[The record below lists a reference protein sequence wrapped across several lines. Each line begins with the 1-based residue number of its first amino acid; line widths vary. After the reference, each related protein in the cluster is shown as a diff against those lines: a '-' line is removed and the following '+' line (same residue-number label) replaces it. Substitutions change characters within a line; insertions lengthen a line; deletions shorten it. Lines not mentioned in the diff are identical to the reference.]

1 MSKVVELRPHRVQRS
16 EVIKGDVMPSWTD
29 NAPTPKTLTESSHM
43 RDPFLYR
50 LKKFFLG
57 KPLNR
62 HTLGH
67 QRLKKRFALGVLSSD
82 PISSS
87 AYGTEQILVVLI
99 PTFGLLAFSM
109 LMPMTAVVLAV
120 LIIITLSYRN
130 VISTYTHSGGAY
142 IVARDNFKP
151 IVAQI
156 AAVALI
162 IDYIVTLAIQS
173 AAGVTAI
180 LSAFPELVEWKI
192 PMVVGVILILMYG
205 NLRGVKEAGKLFAF
219 PTYLFIFSM
228 FSVFAVGIY
237 REITG
242 TLGRLNPEEPGALE
256 LGDEKLM
263 LTFALVI
270 ILLRA
275 FANGGSSLTGLE
287 AISDGVG
294 LFRSPEYINAR
305 RTLVIMSTILGS
317 LVFGVSYFAHRIY
330 AMPYEDEAPTV
341 ISQVA
346 GVILGDGA
354 IGSVF
359 FYVVQA
365 STMLILFAGA
375 NTTFNAFPIVVNFAA
390 ADGYLPRWLTKRGH
404 RLNFSNG
411 ILVLTGSALALIFA
425 TGASV
430 SYLVAFYALGVFTA
444 FTISGIGMAKKN
456 LSQRGKRWQL
466 NFVINALAGGIAFVV
481 VIIFSFVKF
490 KQGAWVVLAISPVL
504 IFILSRLHR
513 RYEIEQEA
521 LNISQST
528 SRATSISHHYVTVL
542 VDKIDIA
549 TVATVRYAR
558 SLKPQILSA
567 VHFVVDDQ
575 KAKSLA
581 EEWAKNPAFDD
592 VALEL
597 IDCPDRRLARATVD
611 YAIRTTE
618 KSDVELTLL
627 LPRRAYSR
635 FLGRLLHDQTA
646 EQIARPI
653 SQLPRVVA
661 TIVPFD
667 VDRILTGRPI
677 LTEEKSDVEKT
688 PTVEVETKP
697 LRAQSEFLTD
707 KTRVSHFESTITPIG
722 SITWR
727 KRAHVQGHVTAM
739 KSSASGNAPA
749 VEIEVWDETGG
760 VTLQFLGRRELAGL
774 EVGSILRAEGMVGER
789 DGALTILNPS
799 YEILN

>member
-1 MSKVVELRPHRVQRS
+1 
-16 EVIKGDVMPSWTD
+16 MPSWTD
-29 NAPTPKTLTESSHM
+29 NAPTPKTLSESAHM
-43 RDPFLYR
+43 RDPLAYR
-50 LKKFFLG
+50 LKRFLLG
-57 KPLNR
+57 NPLNR

-67 QRLKKRFALGVLSSD
+67 QRLKKRYALGVLSSD

-87 AYGTEQILVVLI
+87 AYGTEQILVVLV

-120 LIIITLSYRN
+120 LLIITLSYRN

-142 IVARDNFKP
+142 IVARDNFRP
-151 IVAQI
+151 VVAQL

-162 IDYIVTLAIQS
+162 IDYVVTLAIQS

-192 PMVVGVILILMYG
+192 PMVVGIILLLMYG
-205 NLRGVKEAGKLFAF
+205 NLRGVKEAGKMFAL
-219 PTYLFIFSM
+219 PTYLFIVSM
-228 FSVFAVGIY
+228 FVVFIVGIY
-237 REITG
+237 RELTG
-242 TLGRLNPEEPGALE
+242 TLGRLDPTTPGALE
-256 LGDEKLM
+256 LGDEKMM
-263 LTFALVI
+263 LTFAMII

-294 LFRSPEYINAR
+294 LFRTPEYVNAR
-305 RTLVIMSTILGS
+305 RTLVIMSTILGT
-317 LVFGVSYFAHRIY
+317 LVFGISYFAHRIY
-330 AMPYEDEAPTV
+330 AVPYEDEAPTV

-346 GVILGDGA
+346 QVILGDGA
-354 IGSVF
+354 IGSIF

-390 ADGYLPRWLTKRGH
+390 SDGYLPRWLTKRGH

-411 ILVLTGSALALIFA
+411 ILVLTGAALALVFI

-444 FTISGIGMAKKN
+444 FTISGLGMAKKN
-456 LSQRGKRWQL
+456 LKERGKRWRIY
-466 NFVINALAGGIAFVV
+466 FVINVLAGSIAFVV
-481 VIIFSFVKF
+481 VIIFAFVKF
-490 KQGAWVVLAISPVL
+490 TQGAWVVVAISPIL
-504 IFILSRLHR
+504 IMMLSRLHR
-513 RYEIEQEA
+513 RYQVEQEA
-521 LNISQST
+521 LTISQAT
-528 SRATSISHHYVTVL
+528 SRATSISHHFVTVL

-558 SLKPQILSA
+558 SLRPQALAA
-567 VHFVVDDQ
+567 VHFVIDDQ
-575 KAKSLA
+575 KAKELA
-581 EEWAKNPAFDD
+581 DEWAKNPAFDD

-597 IDCPDRRLARATVD
+597 IDCPDRRLARASVD
-611 YAIRTTE
+611 YAIRMTE

-627 LPRRAYSR
+627 LPRRSYSR
-635 FLGRLLHDQTA
+635 FLGRVLHDQTA
-646 EQIARPI
+646 EQIAGPI

-677 LTEEKSDVEKT
+677 LTEEKSAIEEI
-688 PTVEVETKP
+688 PTLEVETKP
-697 LRAQSEFLTD
+697 LRTQSEFLTD
-707 KTRVSHFESTITPIG
+707 KSRVSHFETTITPIG

-739 KSSASGNAPA
+739 KSSARGNAPT

-760 VTLQFLGRRELAGL
+760 VTLQFLGRREIAGL